1 MCDLFRILATS
12 SAPSAGIDSGYV
24 VDADVQTTTGGGG
37 LGATPLQVTGAGGAN
52 LSRRVVGNI
61 LYNDPTMVISIPFA
75 IFYSSPNNPAET
87 RCFFTGTA
95 TKVGV

>member
-1 MCDLFRILATS
+1 M
-12 SAPSAGIDSGYV
+12 
-24 VDADVQTTTGGGG
+24 
-37 LGATPLQVTGAGGAN
+37 GATPLQVTGAGGSN

-61 LYNDPTMVISIPFA
+61 IYNDPTMVISIPFA
-75 IFYSSPNNPAET
+75 IFYNAPNNPAET